1 MRINFGQIYAT
12 PGVTFP
18 WTIYFQKQLGEK
30 VTALVSPG
38 SKFTTRYGEHW
49 SLMIRISAKRGIASS
64 EILGPS
70 VFRKDC
76 SVEYSIFLPYDHM
89 PKGSDF
95 AEPALH
101 SLLAGVCEVLTKAG
115 IEHDDLDAEQHRLVV
130 EFSKDPRAV
139 ETKEFAQ
146 QAMPS
151 DGHKP
156 SSSTSTADST
166 APADAH

>member
-1 MRINFGQIYAT
+1 MQINFGQIYAT

-18 WTIYFQKQLGEK
+18 WTIYFQKRLGEK

-38 SKFTTRYGEHW
+38 SKFITRYGEHW
-49 SLMIRISAKRGIASS
+49 SLVIRISAKRGIASS

-70 VFRKDC
+70 VFRQDC
-76 SVEYSIFLPYDHM
+76 SVEYSIFLPYDHI

-101 SLLAGVCEVLTKAG
+101 SLLAGVREVLTKAG
-115 IEHDDLDAEQHRLVV
+115 IEHNDLDAAEHRLVV
-130 EFSKDPRAV
+130 EFSKDPRTI

-146 QAMPS
+146 QAVPS

-156 SSSTSTADST
+156 SSHASSTDPT